1 MNRIFFIFLF
11 LLSLNL
17 FSQEENEVKE
27 VVLTTNDSLEEKSF
41 DNVPFAVIED
51 IPVFPGCKNVEQ
63 KERMNC
69 FNDKIYEHVRENFNY
84 PEKAAKK
91 NIQGK
96 VLVQFVIDK
105 EGNVVDIE
113 TKGADPILQT
123 EARRIFSLLPKF
135 EPGKLRGKPVN
146 VKYGMPLVFKLR

>member
-1 MNRIFFIFLF
+1 MKKILF
-11 LLSLNL
+11 LLVAF
-17 FSQEENEVKE
+17 FSISCFAQNDITVIDENTIDE
-27 VVLTTNDSLEEKSF
+27 
-41 DNVPFAVIED
+41 NVEMPFAVIED

-63 KERMNC
+63 KERLNC